1 MMEVDQRETLTQLAQ
16 SENISVAELLRRIIT
31 EGITKRTLAG
41 DQGGKQRR
49 TKINTP
55 WVSATMISVEIAD
68 HLLDR
73 LNRIATDWQVSTE
86 SVIRRA
92 CELMARYHHFEKRE
106 EAEPQEPP
114 KSEENKTG
122 QE

>member
-1 MMEVDQRETLTQLAQ
+1 MLYAVVHCGRRQQEAILKTRLDMMMEVDQRETLTQLAQ

-73 LNRIATDWQVSTE
+73 SE
-86 SVIRRA
+86 SYRD
-92 CELMARYHHFEKRE
+92 
-106 EAEPQEPP
+106 
-114 KSEENKTG
+114 
-122 QE
+122 